1 MNTPPRTTN
10 NNNMPPPTLR
20 NIRSREI
27 QPDNIPFPDMESLDM
42 ESPDMESPP
51 VGTPTVGIP
60 HVSNSEIQGIDY
72 DLSNY
77 LNSNNNND
85 DKIKRIIK
93 SNYNKATKRYL
104 LENYTDNTYN
114 PSDAEL
120 DGYNIVGGKRQF
132 RSKNFKKTKSRIKKT
147 KSKKRNFKRRKS
159 KKSKKTK

>member
-1 MNTPPRTTN
+1 MNTPPRNTN
-10 NNNMPPPTLR
+10 NNNMPPPILR
-20 NIRSREI
+20 NIRSSET
-27 QPDNIPFPDMESLDM
+27 QPGNIPFPDLVG
-42 ESPDMESPP
+42 SPDLVGTPDI
-51 VGTPTVGIP
+51 GTPTVGIP
-60 HVSNSEIQGIDY
+60 HVSNNEIQGINS

-120 DGYNIVGGKRQF
+120 DGYNIVGGKKNLKKTKSR
-132 RSKNFKKTKSRIKKT
+132 RKNFKKTKSRR
-147 KSKKRNFKRRKS
+147 RNFKRRKS
-159 KKSKKTK
+159 KKTK

>member
-1 MNTPPRTTN
+1 MNTPPRTTRD
-10 NNNMPPPTLR
+10 NNMPPPTLR

-27 QPDNIPFPDMESLDM
+27 QPGNIPFPDIGT
-42 ESPDMESPP
+42 PPVGTPP
-51 VGTPTVGIP
+51 VGTPTVTN
-60 HVSNSEIQGIDY
+60 VSNSEIQGIDY
-72 DLSNY
+72 DLTNY
-77 LNSNNNND
+77 LHSNNNND

-132 RSKNFKKTKSRIKKT
+132 KKTKSRIKKT
-147 KSKKRNFKRRKS
+147 KSRRRNLKKRKS

>member
-27 QPDNIPFPDMESLDM
+27 QSGNIPFPDIG
-42 ESPDMESPP
+42 SPDMGSPDL

-60 HVSNSEIQGIDY
+60 HVSNNEIQGINS
-72 DLSNY
+72 DLNNY
-77 LNSNNNND
+77 LHSNNNND

-120 DGYNIVGGKRQF
+120 DGYNIVGGKR
-132 RSKNFKKTKSRIKKT
+132 NFKKTKS
-147 KSKKRNFKRRKS
+147 KRGIFKRRKS
-159 KKSKKTK
+159 KKSKKSNKSKKTK

>member
-27 QPDNIPFPDMESLDM
+27 QSGNIPFPDIG
-42 ESPDMESPP
+42 SPDL

-60 HVSNSEIQGIDY
+60 HVSNNEIQGINS
-72 DLSNY
+72 DLNNY
-77 LNSNNNND
+77 LHSNNNND

-114 PSDAEL
+114 PTDAEL
-120 DGYNIVGGKRQF
+120 DGYNIVGGKRNLKKTKS
-132 RSKNFKKTKSRIKKT
+132 RRKNFKKTKSRR
-147 KSKKRNFKRRKS
+147 RNFKRRKS
-159 KKSKKTK
+159 KKTK

>member
-1 MNTPPRTTN
+1 MNTPPRTT

-27 QPDNIPFPDMESLDM
+27 QPGNIPFPDLVG
-42 ESPDMESPP
+42 SPDMGTPT
-51 VGTPTVGIP
+51 VGTPTVGSPTVGTP
-60 HVSNSEIQGIDY
+60 HVSNNEIQGINS

-120 DGYNIVGGKRQF
+120 DGYNIVGGKRKS
-132 RSKNFKKTKSRIKKT
+132 RSRNFKTRNFKKTKSKR
-147 KSKKRNFKRRKS
+147 RNFKRRKS
-159 KKSKKTK
+159 KKTK

>member
-1 MNTPPRTTN
+1 MNTPPRTTRD
-10 NNNMPPPTLR
+10 NNMPPPTLR

-27 QPDNIPFPDMESLDM
+27 QPSNIPFPDLVG
-42 ESPDMESPP
+42 SPDMGTPP
-51 VGTPTVGIP
+51 VGIP
-60 HVSNSEIQGIDY
+60 PVTNVSNNEIQGINS
-72 DLSNY
+72 DLTNY
-77 LNSNNNND
+77 LHSNNNND

-132 RSKNFKKTKSRIKKT
+132 KKTKSKRRNFKKTKSRRRNL
-147 KSKKRNFKRRKS
+147 KKR
-159 KKSKKTK
+159 KSKKTK

>member
-1 MNTPPRTTN
+1 MNTPPRTT

-27 QPDNIPFPDMESLDM
+27 QPGNIPFPDIG
-42 ESPDMESPP
+42 SPDL
-51 VGTPTVGIP
+51 VGTPTVGTP
-60 HVSNSEIQGIDY
+60 HVSNNEIQGIDS

-77 LNSNNNND
+77 LHSNNNND

-120 DGYNIVGGKRQF
+120 DGYNIVGGKR
-132 RSKNFKKTKSRIKKT
+132 NLKKT
-147 KSKKRNFKRRKS
+147 KSKKTKSKRRTIRRRKS